1 MTDSKKHHPLYATL
15 AGFCLIGVGLCLCRY
30 AYTPLIPSMID
41 AHWVSK
47 PGAGYLGGFNCL
59 GYLLGCIA
67 ALSLPRKFGVR
78 RLMRGS
84 LVLAVAGQAMCA
96 WDLGFAWLSL
106 GRFVTGFA
114 GASLV
119 IHTPSLVL
127 QHISERFKKM
137 VSGFMFAGAGGTIVF
152 VCLMLPRFLETSVS
166 GGWLFEA
173 GLALVAAAIVWPIIG
188 SATTAGDQQRV
199 VMPTLKWDAVFAL
212 GMLGSA
218 YFLAAVSVTPHTLF
232 LTNYLHE
239 RFATSTAMSSQL
251 FSLVGVGSLV
261 GAFSSGLLARL
272 MGTPLTLVANYLLGA
287 ASLLMVLLTSSVPVI
302 TISAFMIGFFLLC
315 CVPLTSIRT
324 EEISGPIRHGWD
336 WGVITLG
343 FGLGLAVGSYGMS
356 ALLQY
361 GWTYYHMFAIAQVT
375 ISLSLVLS
383 ILLLY
388 KRDGTLAS

>member
-1 MTDSKKHHPLYATL
+1 MPDFKTYHPFYATL

-59 GYLLGCIA
+59 GYLMGCIA
-67 ALSLPRKFGVR
+67 ALSLPRKVGVR
-78 RLMRGS
+78 RLMRVS

-96 WDLGFAWLSL
+96 WDLSFNWLAL

-119 IHTPSLVL
+119 IHSPSVVL
-127 QHISERFKKM
+127 QHVSGRLKKM

-152 VCLMLPRFLETSVS
+152 VCLMLPHFLETSVS
-166 GGWLFEA
+166 VGWLFEA
-173 GLALVAAAIVWPIIG
+173 GLTGVAAAIAWPIIG
-188 SATTAGDQQRV
+188 SAATASDQQRV
-199 VMPTLKWDAVFAL
+199 AMPKLQGDALVAL
-212 GMLGSA
+212 SMLGAA

-272 MGTPLTLVANYLLGA
+272 LGTPLTLVANYLLGA
-287 ASLLMVLLTSSVPVI
+287 ISLLLVLLTSSVAII

-324 EEISGPIRHGWD
+324 AEISGPIRHGRD

-356 ALLQY
+356 ALLAF
-361 GWTYYHMFAIAQVT
+361 GWTYYHMFTIAQVT

-383 ILLLY
+383 ALLLF
-388 KRDGTLAS
+388 KRDGIPVS